1 MSKLTLNFFDEEIMV
16 DFPKNLKE
24 LRKKI
29 ADKFL
34 FSQQDADETLINYI
48 NAKNEKVSIKSEKD
62 FTIFQSTKI
71 NKVFLDISQDSEIY
85 KESKNELECEKSK
98 NQKELTELLV
108 LYNKN
113 KNEKQKEDED
123 RKKIEE
129 GYLTQIKHLQK
140 LHKKFVAEKVKI
152 DAKFDKE
159 RKSMEKKIFD
169 LQKKLN
175 LPQTLDL
182 PVACPSTEIILRRT
196 KPKPAG
202 GIIGISF
209 DDGPVSG
216 QPNSTGMRIINAL
229 ANNGMKATFFY
240 VSDWIKGSDGESE
253 IKYAFQKGMEIA
265 NHTKSHPYLTNL
277 NAGGI
282 KDEVNGCHN
291 RLKQIIGA
299 EPAKLLR
306 LPYLASN
313 GTVQQALSDYA
324 LITCSI
330 DTKDWSN
337 ASKDQIVGTI
347 KGAISNGSAD
357 GAIVL
362 CHETYAS
369 TAGAIEEIAP
379 FCKQQGWKID
389 TISSMFASKGA
400 TLQRGQ
406 VNTKAGGGGG
416 GWGWGY

>member
-1 MSKLTLNFFDEEIMV
+1 MSKLTLNFFDEEISI

-24 LRKKI
+24 LRKRI

-34 FSQQDADETLINYI
+34 FNQQDADETLISYL
-48 NAKNEKVSIKSEKD
+48 NAKDEKVPIKSDKD
-62 FTIFQSTKI
+62 FTTFLSTKI
-71 NKVFLDISQDSEIY
+71 NKVYLDISQDSEIY
-85 KESKNELECEKSK
+85 KESKNELECEKTK
-98 NQKELTELLV
+98 NQQELTELLV
-108 LYNKN
+108 IYNKN
-113 KNEKQKEDED
+113 KNEKQKEDAD

-129 GYLTQIKHLQK
+129 GYLTQIKQLQK
-140 LHKKFVAEKVKI
+140 LHKKFVAEKAKI
-152 DAKFDKE
+152 DAKYEKE
-159 RKSMEKKIFD
+159 RKTMEKKIYD

-175 LPQTLDL
+175 LPQTLEL
-182 PVACPSTEIILRRT
+182 PVACPSTDLILRA

-202 GIIGISF
+202 GVIGISF

-216 QPNSTGMRIINAL
+216 QPTSTGMRIINAL

-253 IKYAFQKGMEIA
+253 IKYAHQKGMEIA

-277 NAGGI
+277 SAGGV
-282 KDEVNGCHN
+282 KDEVSACHN

-313 GTVQQALSDYA
+313 ATVQQALSDYA
-324 LITCSI
+324 LITCAI

-337 ASKDQIVGTI
+337 ASKDQIVQTI

-362 CHETYAS
+362 CHETYAT

-389 TISSMFASKGA
+389 TISSMFQTKGA

-416 GWGWGY
+416 WGW